1 MKKRIDKALLIVKN
15 NKKNTLLL
23 FQIAFKESKIAL
35 GFNSK
40 EELLKKKKSKIYL
53 FEVQFLSVMNY

>member
-1 MKKRIDKALLIVKN
+1 MEKN

-35 GFNSK
+35 DFNSK
-40 EELLKKKKSKIYL
+40 EEVLIENRIRNL
-53 FEVQFLSVMNY
+53 FV

>member
-1 MKKRIDKALLIVKN
+1 MEKN

-40 EELLKKKKSKIYL
+40 EEVLKKKNRRFIRLKFS
-53 FEVQFLSVMNY
+53 FLSVMNY